1 MRVFLLV
8 LSGALFGLGLGVGG
22 MTQPA
27 KVLGFLDVTGHW
39 DPSLLFVMGGAVTV
53 YLFGRRALLG
63 RRSRPLCAVRFDLP
77 GKKPIDA
84 RLIAGALLFGVGWG
98 IAGFCPGPGLA
109 SLGALSLP
117 GAIFVGFLFA
127 GFLLERAFD
136 RVAGGRRGA

>member
-8 LSGALFGLGLGVGG
+8 LSGALFGIGLGVGG

-27 KVLGFLDVTGHW
+27 KVLGFLDVAGHW

-53 YLFGRRALLG
+53 YLFGHRALLA
-63 RRSRPLCAVRFDLP
+63 RRTRPLCAARFDLP
-77 GKKPIDA
+77 SKKSVDA
-84 RLIAGALLFGVGWG
+84 RLIAGAVLFGVGWG

-136 RVAGGRRGA
+136 SVVSGRRGA